1 MNEISSHQATLI
13 HDIAS
18 YKEVMGAKRFKR
30 TKEEMAMGLTAE
42 KALELRLREAN
53 DLPAGAVGSRPTP
66 RASTSRKGDITIKIR
81 PAAGVESSYFERL
94 PNGPVEIVLD
104 EKFYSWLDNKLECPY
119 NGDSTMIL
127 RHILNLGIGEVIT
140 QVNSEQDV
148 QEYDTQ

>member
-104 EKFYSWLDNKLECPY
+104 EKWYGWFGTLLDSPYDGDNTKLL
-119 NGDSTMIL
+119 N
-127 RHILNLGIGEVIT
+127 HILDLGIGEALTRFHFPKDIEDYE
-140 QVNSEQDV
+140 S
-148 QEYDTQ
+148 